1 MGRCAGVFALCLG
14 MISMVGCGGSSS
26 SSTTQQLRI
35 VMASPDAPPV
45 DVLIDGKQLAT
56 ELVYTNSTA
65 YLAVKSGGRQI
76 QVLTVS
82 NSTSIFEQT
91 ISVTASANETLLLTG
106 PASKMQSLLLTD
118 GATTTTTSATGT
130 GQVRVV
136 NASPTMGPAD
146 VYVVNT
152 GSSIAGTTPVAARLA
167 FNQATSYTSEAINNY
182 QVFMTEPGTTNVFL
196 NTGPLALT
204 QSQFLTVVAL
214 DATGGGFNYIVLTDQ

>member
-1 MGRCAGVFALCLG
+1 VGRCAGVFALCLG
-14 MISMVGCGGSSS
+14 MVFMVGCGGGS

-45 DVLIDGKQLAT
+45 DILIDGTQVATALA
-56 ELVYTNSTA
+56 YTNSTA
-65 YLAVKSGGRQI
+65 YLAVKSGGRRI

-82 NSTSIFEQT
+82 NSTSLFQQT
-91 ISVTASANETLLLTG
+91 VSLPSAGANQTLLMTG

-118 GATTTTTSATGT
+118 GTTTTTTTTGT

-146 VYVVNT
+146 VYIVTT
-152 GSSIAGTTPVAARLA
+152 GSSIAGTTPNASKLG
-167 FNQATSYTSEAINNY
+167 FNQATSYSSQEIGNF
-182 QVFMTEPGTTNVFL
+182 QVFMTKPSTTNVFL

-204 QSQFLTVVAL
+204 QSQFQTVVAI
-214 DATGGGFNYIVLTDQ
+214 DATGGGFNFISLTDQ